1 MTNVPPGGPPFTPS
15 GTSASAAAP
24 QIRPARF
31 WYAIAAGV
39 FVLGIVVAVVL
50 IVRLDFPGPEG
61 EFRSGGTQT
70 VDLDR
75 EGLTIFAD
83 RSVTGGRCEAA
94 DGAGNPIALTEPTGS
109 ETVTSNGTEWKVVL
123 RSDQPQPP
131 GRFTVTC
138 EAADATAT
146 FAVGP
151 HASVFGAL
159 GQIFAAIGTAV
170 VCGLIA
176 LVIVLIVA
184 IRRSAASRRLRPAGP
199 YGGGG
204 QAPPG
209 PYGGGQASPGPDG
222 PPGSGQG
229 PR

>member
-1 MTNVPPGGPPFTPS
+1 MTNVPPGGPPFTSPA
-15 GTSASAAAP
+15 GTAGSAVAP
-24 QIRPARF
+24 RIRPARF

-39 FVLGIVVAVVL
+39 FVLGVVVAVVL

-61 EFRSGGTQT
+61 EFRAGNTHT
-70 VDLDR
+70 ANLER

-94 DGAGNPIALTEPTGS
+94 DGAGDPIALTEPSGS
-109 ETVTSNGTEWKVVL
+109 ETVDINGREWKVVL
-123 RSDQPQPP
+123 RSEQPQPP
-131 GRFTVTC
+131 GSFTVRC
-138 EAADATAT
+138 EASDPSAT

-151 HASVFGAL
+151 HTSVAGAL
-159 GQIFAAIGTAV
+159 GQIFAAIGVAV
-170 VCGLIA
+170 VCGLVA

-184 IRRSAASRRLRPAGP
+184 IRRSAARRRLRA
-199 YGGGG
+199 
-204 QAPPG
+204 AG
-209 PYGGGQASPGPDG
+209 PYGGGQAQPYGGGPPPPGPYG